1 MATQVDEET
10 LELLG
15 GMLAPSDANGHLES
29 CSQEGNSWC
38 EILGYRPGVSAV
50 ADTITELT
58 PNTTYTFE
66 LVATDVTLGSA
77 YFLNSPVYGAPAL
90 SFKTK
95 GPGKASLASTKLKVM
110 RGRVVVAVNCS
121 TALDCTGGALS
132 ITAHSKGKKVA
143 CGHATFTVT
152 AGDTKQVT
160 TSTVSAKCK
169 SLLAAA
175 KTHKLSATLTAS
187 FDFQPNISKG
197 VTLTTSK

>member
-1 MATQVDEET
+1 VT
-10 LELLG
+10 
-15 GMLAPSDANGHLES
+15 P
-29 CSQEGNSWC
+29 
-38 EILGYRPGVSAV
+38 V

-66 LVATDVTLGSA
+66 LVATDVTFGSA
-77 YFLNSPVYGAPAL
+77 YFLNSPVYVAPAL

-95 GPGKASLASTKLKVM
+95 GPGRASLASTKLKVK
-110 RGRVVVAVNCS
+110 RGRVVVALNCS

-143 CGHATFTVT
+143 CGHASFTVA
-152 AGDTKQVT
+152 AGDTNQVT

-175 KTHKLSATLTAS
+175 KTHKLTATLRRAS
-187 FDFQPNISKG
+187 TFSRISPRA
-197 VTLTTSK
+197 